1 MNIDISSVKT
11 NNFNKLNIGSNKSRL
26 IGRGTEVGQRK
37 MIGQLILGILFW
49 FLKRSPRR
57 ISCSLQLG
65 FTIAVLFLKKQVNHR
80 IRLEL
85 VQHIGPLNAILVR
98 SGVARSDLRIERT
111 LRLRRPLISIANAML
126 RKCCN
131 TVSPWSDNQFLWKSQ
146 ELGNNRLLNGLIFD
160 NLILNA
166 VAFI

>member
-26 IGRGTEVGQRK
+26 IGRGMEVGQRK

-65 FTIAVLFLKKQVNHR
+65 FTIAVLLLKKQVNHR

-111 LRLRRPLISIANAML
+111 LRLRRSLISVADAILGESGNAVGPRTEKQAM
-126 RKCCN
+126 
-131 TVSPWSDNQFLWKSQ
+131 WKS
-146 ELGNNRLLNGLIFD
+146 
-160 NLILNA
+160 
-166 VAFI
+166 